1 MSQKPDDVLSR
12 MDMAPTLA
20 WLGWMAWLAWME
32 WMMGAETTMAKG
44 YLRGQ
49 MSKDHVTGVPEPQ
62 SISWV

>member
-1 MSQKPDDVLSR
+1 